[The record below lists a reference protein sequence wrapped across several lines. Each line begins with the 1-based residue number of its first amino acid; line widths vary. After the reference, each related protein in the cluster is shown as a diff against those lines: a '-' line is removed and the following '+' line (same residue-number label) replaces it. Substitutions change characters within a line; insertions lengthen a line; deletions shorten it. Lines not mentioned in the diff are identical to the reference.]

1 MLTWWREILSGSE
14 PVGLAWP
21 VLLGFI
27 RISTNPRAAAV
38 RPARIDDAI
47 ERVRSWMGAPA
58 AEMIWPGVRHADIL
72 FGLLSKTGAT
82 GNLTSDAHIAALA
95 IEHNANVATADYD
108 FARFPDVRWFIP
120 GETHP

>member
-1 MLTWWREILSGSE
+1 MLAWWSRTLSGSE

-27 RISTNPRAAAV
+27 RISTNPRASV

-47 ERVRSWMGAPA
+47 GRVRSWMEAPA

-72 FGLLSKTGAT
+72 FRLLSKTGAA
-82 GNLTSDAHIAALA
+82 GNLTTDAHLAALA
-95 IEHNANVATADYD
+95 IENNADVATADYD

-120 GETHP
+120 GETRQ